1 MENYR
6 LKIEE
11 NKNLAEGKYK
21 YIYIFRKEI
30 CEYCVTGEIKAEDG
44 KFL

>member
-21 YIYIFRKEI
+21 YIYIYIQERN
-30 CEYCVTGEIKAEDG
+30 
-44 KFL
+44 L

>member
-1 MENYR
+1 MKTQGREN
-6 LKIEE
+6 I
-11 NKNLAEGKYK
+11 N
-21 YIYIFRKEI
+21 IFIFRKEI

>member
-21 YIYIFRKEI
+21 YIYI
-30 CEYCVTGEIKAEDG
+30 YLG
-44 KFL
+44 KKFVNIA